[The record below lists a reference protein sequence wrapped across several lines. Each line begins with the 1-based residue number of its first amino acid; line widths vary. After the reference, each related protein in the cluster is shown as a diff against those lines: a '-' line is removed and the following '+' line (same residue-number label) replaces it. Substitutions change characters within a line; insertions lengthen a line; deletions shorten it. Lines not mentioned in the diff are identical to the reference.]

1 MKKQNEVV
9 VVTGASQGIGRE
21 TVKALCRD
29 HGVDVIAVSR
39 NEAALDALVAET
51 TDGNRAV
58 QPLALDLID
67 PSAPATIARMVG
79 ERSVRALVHNAGAL
93 LNIPF
98 GQYESQDLLTMFK
111 VNVFAPLLLTQAL
124 VHHLSG
130 PPSGHVVHIS
140 SMGGFQD
147 SVKFPGLLGYSSSK
161 AALACLAQCL
171 AEELKE
177 LGVSSNCLAL
187 GAVDTAMLRRAFPGY
202 TAPTTA
208 VEMGCFV
215 ARFAMEGH
223 KQFNGRVLPV
233 SISTP

>member
-1 MKKQNEVV
+1 MKKRNEVV

-21 TVKALCRD
+21 TAMALCRD

-39 NEAALDALVAET
+39 NEAALLALAAEMQDR
-51 TDGNRAV
+51 DGVV
-58 QPLALDLID
+58 QPLALDLTD
-67 PSAPATIARMVG
+67 PNAPASVAQAVG
-79 ERSVRALVHNAGAL
+79 ERRLRALVHNAGAL

-98 GQYESQDLLTMFK
+98 GQYGAQDLVTMFN

-124 VHHLSG
+124 VHQLAG

-147 SVKFPGLLGYSSSK
+147 SIKFPGLLAYSSSK
-161 AALACLAQCL
+161 AALACMAQCL

-177 LGVSSNCLAL
+177 RGISSNCLAL
-187 GAVDTAMLRRAFPGY
+187 GAVDTAMLRHAFPGY
-202 TAPTTA
+202 KAPTSA
-208 VEMGCFV
+208 GEMGRFV

-223 KQFNGRVLPV
+223 KHFNGKVLPV
-233 SISTP
+233 SMSTP